1 MTPSRGFGAIHVA
14 GRCPSWFL
22 GWVLLLLHAL
32 AHAQAASP
40 VAPLETPALAGDG
53 WQRLSPA
60 EAGFDPARLHAL
72 LLEMMDGRANLHGVV
87 VERHGRLVAE
97 AYRTGRDR
105 TVNSLFAH
113 TRAFGPE
120 VRHDARSV
128 GKSVIGLLVGVA
140 LAQGRLK
147 RVDTPVLEFYP
158 EFPELASPERRAI
171 TLEHLLGM
179 SSGLAWHEGGD
190 GPDDEHK
197 LMWKWTPVYHPL
209 SRPVAVAPGTVFN
222 YNSGGALLLAD
233 ILARATGMPWTEY
246 ARTALFEPLGIRDV
260 EWVGDFLGRPMAYTG
275 LRMRPRDMA
284 KLGRLVLNRGQWQ
297 GRQIVPSAWIDA
309 SLTPRLR
316 TGFDDTGYGYLWWTG
331 SAAWHDR
338 AVPWAA
344 AFGNGGQ
351 RIFVAPDLDLCV
363 VITAGAYGDLK
374 VARQVNAFFREIVA
388 TVGR

>member
-1 MTPSRGFGAIHVA
+1 MTPSRGRGSIQVA
-14 GRCPSWFL
+14 RRRRRWFL
-22 GWVLLLLHAL
+22 GWVLFLLPAL
-32 AHAQAASP
+32 AHAEAPSP
-40 VAPLETPALAGDG
+40 SAPFDTPALAGDG

-60 EAGFDPARLHAL
+60 EAGFDPARFHAL
-72 LLEMMDGRANLHGVV
+72 LMEMMGSQANLHGVV

-128 GKSVIGLLVGVA
+128 GKSVIDLLVGVA

-158 EFPELASPERRAI
+158 EFPELASPERRTI

-197 LMWKWTPVYHPL
+197 LMWKWTPTYHPL
-209 SRPVAVAPGTVFN
+209 SRPVAAAPGTVFN

-233 ILARATGMPWTEY
+233 ILSRATGMPWTEY

-284 KLGRLVLNRGQWQ
+284 KLGRLVLNRGQWR

-331 SAAWHDR
+331 SAAWHGR

-388 TVGR
+388 TAD